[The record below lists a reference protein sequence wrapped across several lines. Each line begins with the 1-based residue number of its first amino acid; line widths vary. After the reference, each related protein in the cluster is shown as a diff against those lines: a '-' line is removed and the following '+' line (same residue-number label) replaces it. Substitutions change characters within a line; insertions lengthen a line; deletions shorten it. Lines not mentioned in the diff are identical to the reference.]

1 MQWIHFLTF
10 PLPISDN
17 NFSFELTFY
26 FQTTISLKKK
36 TLGNVCGVF
45 MKLVTTGLIPL
56 RCLGLMDRP
65 DFLRLS
71 LTLYLLKIRISD
83 RHD

>member
-1 MQWIHFLTF
+1 
-10 PLPISDN
+10 
-17 NFSFELTFY
+17 
-26 FQTTISLKKK
+26 
-36 TLGNVCGVF
+36 